1 MSISLRFVAA
11 PSEPSEVMAWFRSVS
26 PVPTEVPTDYGYVLH
41 FQSLGPLAYL
51 PDGSIDPASS
61 PIVTIVLP
69 QVRRGVL
76 WTIGEVHFRPTP
88 LRKQFP
94 ILYKVKSAFSAWLSS
109 LERVFARSA
118 RGLVLLL
125 PRRVCPEPRRSRLRI
140 RLRAPSAKVGAVLR
154 RPSRQ
159 STQTQQ
165 ALQNTS
171 ASRH

>member
-76 WTIGEVHFRPTP
+76 WTIGEVHFLPTP

-94 ILYKVKSAFSAWLSS
+94 ILYKVKSAFS
-109 LERVFARSA
+109 
-118 RGLVLLL
+118 
-125 PRRVCPEPRRSRLRI
+125 
-140 RLRAPSAKVGAVLR
+140 
-154 RPSRQ
+154 
-159 STQTQQ
+159 
-165 ALQNTS
+165 
-171 ASRH
+171 